1 MLKKF
6 IFKKNKINRAMCYS
20 KLWTD
25 DQGFSEKS
33 SEGNLFLKTHPQC
46 KKGKAICQE
55 HTLWNRRAIKNNAP
69 D

>member
-1 MLKKF
+1 MY
-6 IFKKNKINRAMCYS
+6 YS

-55 HTLWNRRAIKNNAP
+55 HTLWNRIAIKNNAP